1 MINLLVMALEINVSH
16 STEGSVG
23 AGGKGKIGWDR
34 ESREPSP
41 VIRFFSHLFRT
52 PDREIYK
59 KIKETA
65 VVRR

>member
-1 MINLLVMALEINVSH
+1 MNLLVMALEISH

-41 VIRFFSHLFRT
+41 VIRFFSHLFRS